1 MPSRTNGRGT
11 LFVGGLAAVLASTCC
26 LGPVVLLMLGISGAW
41 IANLTLLEPYR
52 PIFIGVAAGRMPEID
67 DLKLDAAG
75 VIWDQQGVA
84 VNEYLQSVSNP
95 TVYAAG
101 DAAASGAPRLTPVA
115 GYQGRI
121 VAANLLDEQKQQ
133 SPDYAV
139 VPSVV
144 FTVPP
149 LASVG
154 LLEHVA
160 HGRGLAFDVHQG
172 NTASWHSSRRVGETH
187 SGFKVLVERSSGR
200 ILGAHVL
207 GPRADDVINL
217 FAMAM
222 HTGTTAASLKEILF
236 AYPTAE
242 SDIPYMV

>member
-1 MPSRTNGRGT
+1 M
-11 LFVGGLAAVLASTCC
+11 
-26 LGPVVLLMLGISGAW
+26 
-41 IANLTLLEPYR
+41 
-52 PIFIGVAAGRMPEID
+52 
-67 DLKLDAAG
+67 
-75 VIWDQQGVA
+75 
-84 VNEYLQSVSNP
+84 
-95 TVYAAG
+95 
-101 DAAASGAPRLTPVA
+101 
-115 GYQGRI
+115 
-121 VAANLLDEQKQQ
+121 AANLLDEQKRQT
-133 SPDYAV
+133 PDYAV

-154 LLEHVA
+154 LLERDA
-160 HGRGLAFDVHQG
+160 QRRGLAFDVHQG

-187 SGFKVLVERSSGR
+187 SGFKVLVEQSSGR

-207 GPRADDVINL
+207 GPRADDVINI

-222 HTGTTAASLKEILF
+222 GTGTTATSLKSILF